1 MRTTL
6 NIDDDILAYAREL
19 ADFERKSIG
28 EVISALIRKAIRP
41 PDTAPVFR
49 NGVPLLPVQPGA
61 TPVTLE
67 IVNRLK
73 DELP

>member
-6 NIDDDILAYAREL
+6 ALDDDILAAARNL
-19 ADFERKSIG
+19 AERQQKTLG
-28 EVISALIRKAIRP
+28 EVISTLTRQALHRELP
-41 PDTAPVFR
+41 PAVR

-61 TPVTLE
+61 TAVTLD
-67 IVNRLK
+67 IVNRLR

>member
-6 NIDDDILAYAREL
+6 ALDDDILAAVRNL
-19 ADFERKSIG
+19 AERQQKSIG
-28 EVISALIRKAIRP
+28 EVVSMLTRQALRRELPA
-41 PDTAPVFR
+41 AVR

-61 TPVTLE
+61 TPVTLDM
-67 IVNRLK
+67 VNSLR